1 MAPTRSIRP
10 PSGTASPPTLD
21 RLGSHTAN
29 CGGGGT
35 PNLSVTD
42 VSHNEGNSGTS
53 TYSFAVNLSSAAGA
67 GGVTFDVATADDSAT
82 VADNDYVAKSL
93 TGQTIPSG
101 QSSYSFDVTVNGDLN
116 FEPNEQFFVNVTNV
130 SGANV
135 SDGQGVG
142 TITNDDVDCSQP
154 FTPIYQIQGSGPNA
168 AVTGNVTTQGVVT
181 GDFEGTAA
189 NSGFFLQDPTGD
201 GNDATSDG
209 IFVFTGNTNLVSVG
223 ENVRVTGFA
232 RERFNQTTLNGSNS
246 NASPVTIVG
255 ECAGSASV
263 TPTNVLLPFAD
274 ADYPERYEGMLVRLP
289 QSLVVAEYFN
299 YDRFGEIVLAKPLAG
314 ETRPFTGTAI
324 ETPGAAANARTLAN
338 SLSRITLDDVQAAQN
353 PASLRHPDG
362 GVFAL
367 NHYFRGGDKVENTV
381 GVLGFDFSLYRIYPT
396 AGADYTAVNP
406 RPSAPENTNGRL
418 TVASQNTL
426 NFFVTLD
433 DGSPHCGPTGTL
445 DCRGANTPAE
455 FTRQRDKLLAAL
467 TGLNADVIG
476 LNELEN
482 TTGAEPLD
490 SIVAGL
496 PGYEYIHTGTIG
508 TDAIKVGLIYRPDVV
523 TPVGPYAL
531 LTSAV
536 DPRFIDTKSRPVL
549 AQTFMENATGEV
561 FTVAVNHLK
570 SKGSDCND
578 IGDLDAGDGQGNCNQ
593 TRTSAARRLST
604 GWPPTRPARAIPTSW
619 SSVTS
624 TRTPWK
630 TRSRRSRPARTTRR
644 APVTTTPT

>member
-1 MAPTRSIRP
+1 MGNGPDQHRRQHAAPQGHGLCGRSQWHATRSTRP
-10 PSGTASPPTLD
+10 SEWDGFATDTSIG
-21 RLGSHTAN
+21 LGSHTAN
-29 CGGGGT
+29 CGGGT
-35 PNLSVTD
+35 PNLSVDD
-42 VSHNEGNSGTS
+42 VTHNEGNSGTS
-53 TYSFAVNLSSAAGA
+53 TYSFTVSLSATAGA
-67 GGVTFDVATADDSAT
+67 GGVTFDIATADDSAT

-116 FEPNEQFFVNVTNV
+116 FEPDESFFVNVTNV

-189 NSGFFLQDPTGD
+189 NSGFFMQDPTGD
-201 GNDATSDG
+201 GDDSTSDG
-209 IFVFTGNTNLVSVG
+209 IFVYTGNSDLVSVG

-246 NASPVTIVG
+246 NSSPVTIVG
-255 ECAGSASV
+255 ECAGPANV

-367 NHYFRGGDKVENTV
+367 NHDFRGGDKVENTV

-396 AGADYTAVNP
+396 GRRRLHGRQPATAAP
-406 RPSAPENTNGRL
+406 STGGRPL

-433 DGSPHCGPTGTL
+433 TTTNDPGPGSVRRTQP
-445 DCRGANTPAE
+445 R
-455 FTRQRDKLLAAL
+455 
-467 TGLNADVIG
+467 
-476 LNELEN
+476 
-482 TTGAEPLD
+482 
-490 SIVAGL
+490 L
-496 PGYEYIHTGTIG
+496 PRRRR
-508 TDAIKVGLIYRPDVV
+508 RP
-523 TPVGPYAL
+523 
-531 LTSAV
+531 
-536 DPRFIDTKSRPVL
+536 
-549 AQTFMENATGEV
+549 
-561 FTVAVNHLK
+561 
-570 SKGSDCND
+570 
-578 IGDLDAGDGQGNCNQ
+578 
-593 TRTSAARRLST
+593 AARVH
-604 GWPPTRPARAIPTSW
+604 PPTRQAAGRA
-619 SSVTS
+619 
-624 TRTPWK
+624 
-630 TRSRRSRPARTTRR
+630 
-644 APVTTTPT
+644 